1 MYNIACICIGPK
13 FHIWEKTCS
22 LWLSEPGKLHLRW
35 HFPVPPIYLQT
46 TKFHSSLWLYKIPL
60 YINITFSKSIHQFWS
75 ILAISI
81 AKLS

>member
-1 MYNIACICIGPK
+1 
-13 FHIWEKTCS
+13 
-22 LWLSEPGKLHLRW
+22 
-35 HFPVPPIYLQT
+35 
-46 TKFHSSLWLYKIPL
+46 L